1 MCTSILNPWTSVN
14 FSQTIAPVD
23 VSTIYSLSPKALSK
37 IELRILPEP
46 FHGDPDANVYLLNGN
61 PGLNPLDLTFVGNTV
76 MQTAF
81 SGIYT
86 HSLLDFLWIQSPCTI
101 INGHGQPHL
110 AYDWWKKRLS
120 QILKS
125 CQTPKLFCVELFPYH
140 TKNIFSFPALP
151 SDAYANSLI
160 LDAMRKNKLIIIMRG
175 QKGWI
180 KRIPALA
187 SYSSCITLNTPRCA
201 YVTVNNT
208 SKSGMS
214 WNRIISYF

>member
-23 VSTIYSLSPKALSK
+23 VSTIYSLSPRALSK
-37 IELRILPEP
+37 IELRTLPEP

-61 PGLNPLDLTFVGNTV
+61 PGLNPLDLTFVGNTA

-86 HSLLDFLWIQSPCTI
+86 HSLSDFLWIQSPCTI
-101 INGHGQPHL
+101 INGYGQPHL

-140 TKNIFSFPALP
+140 SKNIFSFPALP

-180 KRIPALA
+180 KRIQALA
-187 SYSSCITLNTPRCA
+187 S
-201 YVTVNNT
+201 
-208 SKSGMS
+208 
-214 WNRIISYF
+214 